1 MLRFAVFQI
10 VRIGPKWLQSCPQM
24 DVRHLS
30 DIHLWTRLL
39 RCAVFQIVRIGPKWL
54 QSCPQM
60 DVRRLSDI
68 HLWTRLQPFWTDP
81 HNLEHCAPQHFG
93 KEHFLS
99 NATGQ
104 MGVVNVTVTYN
115 FQSNGELII
124 IVIAR

>member
-1 MLRFAVFQI
+1 MD
-10 VRIGPKWLQSCPQM
+10 VRQTSDIHLWTRLQPFWTDPHNLEYCAPQQSCPQM
-24 DVRHLS
+24 DVR
-30 DIHLWTRLL
+30 
-39 RCAVFQIVRIGPKWL
+39 
-54 QSCPQM
+54 QM
-60 DVRRLSDI
+60 SDI